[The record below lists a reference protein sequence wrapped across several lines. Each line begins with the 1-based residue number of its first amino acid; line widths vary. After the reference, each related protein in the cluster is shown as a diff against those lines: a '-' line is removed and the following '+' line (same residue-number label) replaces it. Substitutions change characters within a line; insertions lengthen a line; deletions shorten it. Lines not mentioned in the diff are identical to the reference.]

1 MKENKVFGTICH
13 ESAIDAFV
21 AQSQR
26 DNVELVV
33 IADEIDISTDMI
45 TKIQYHQAQNIDL
58 MVIVAD
64 HVALNKSG
72 IPALLEVK
80 WI

>member
-1 MKENKVFGTICH
+1 MKENKVLGTICH
-13 ESAIDAFV
+13 ESAIEAFI

-26 DNVELVV
+26 DNIELVV
-33 IADEIDISTDMI
+33 IADEIDISTDI
-45 TKIQYHQAQNIDL
+45 ISKIQQHQSVNLDL
-58 MVIVAD
+58 MVVVAD

-72 IPALLEVK
+72 IPAFLNVK